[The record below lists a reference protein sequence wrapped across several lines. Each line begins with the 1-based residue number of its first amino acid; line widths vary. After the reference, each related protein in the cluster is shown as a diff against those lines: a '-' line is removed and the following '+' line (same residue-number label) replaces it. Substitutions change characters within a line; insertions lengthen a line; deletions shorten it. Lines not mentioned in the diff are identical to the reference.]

1 MIKVLAADFA
11 VASVTKKKL
20 RLGVCQ
26 SNNQKALIMS
36 QMGNSES
43 KSVDAKQESTQGTS
57 QPSTED
63 PVFTD
68 ISVAAE
74 EVPGADQPVPVAES
88 TPIEEAEARS
98 QECVGELKEEPK
110 PAPPKVTHTIK

>member
-1 MIKVLAADFA
+1 
-11 VASVTKKKL
+11 
-20 RLGVCQ
+20 
-26 SNNQKALIMS
+26 
-36 QMGNSES
+36 MGNSES

-57 QPSTED
+57 ERSTED

-74 EVPGADQPVPVAES
+74 ES

-98 QECVGELKEEPK
+98 EESFAELKEEPK
-110 PAPPKVTHTIK
+110 PAPPKVMHTIKL

>member
-1 MIKVLAADFA
+1 
-11 VASVTKKKL
+11 
-20 RLGVCQ
+20 
-26 SNNQKALIMS
+26 
-36 QMGNSES
+36 MGNSES

-57 QPSTED
+57 EPSTED

-74 EVPGADQPVPVAES
+74 EAPGADQHVPVAES

-98 QECVGELKEEPK
+98 EESVAELKEEPK
-110 PAPPKVTHTIK
+110 PAPPKVMHTIK